1 MHYGRECVIITAE
14 DMNSCNNT
22 ERNTD
27 TGCCSST
34 AEQVFRE
41 VAEEII
47 RQKAAY

>member
-14 DMNSCNNT
+14 GMNSRKNP

-34 AEQVFRE
+34 VGQVFRE

-47 RQKAAY
+47 RQKAA

>member
-1 MHYGRECVIITAE
+1 MNYGRECVIITAV

-22 ERNTD
+22 EKNTD
-27 TGCCSST
+27 TGCCSSA

-47 RQKAAY
+47 RQKAA

>member
-14 DMNSCNNT
+14 DMNSRKNPD
-22 ERNTD
+22 RNTD

-34 AEQVFRE
+34 VGQVFRK

-47 RQKAAY
+47 RQKAA